1 MTGVELGL
9 LLVAWAVAG
18 ASPGPATLAIA
29 GTSMERGRAAGLAV
43 AAGIVCGSA
52 SWGVAAALGMSA
64 LMLAN
69 AWLVEILRYAGAA
82 YLMYLGIKA
91 LRSGLSNKPLA
102 SVQAKR
108 GGLRSIYLKG
118 LLLHLTNPKAIFS
131 WGAIFAIAVPPGSD
145 MWVVW
150 ETFAALFVVSNLV
163 FFGYALL
170 FSTAAFIR
178 GYQRMRRWFEI
189 SFGLMFGFAG
199 LKILTARLT

>member
-1 MTGVELGL
+1 MTGFEFAL
-9 LLVAWAVAG
+9 LLLAWAIGG

-69 AWLVEILRYAGAA
+69 AWLVEILRYVGAA
-82 YLMYLGIKA
+82 YLLYLGFKA
-91 LRSGLSNKPLA
+91 LRSGLSDKPLA
-102 SVQAKR
+102 KVQAKR
-108 GGLRSIYLKG
+108 GGLQSIYLKG
-118 LLLHLTNPKAIFS
+118 LLLHLTNPKAIFG

-145 MWVVW
+145 PRAVW
-150 ETFAALFVVSNLV
+150 ETFAALFMVSNLV

-178 GYQRMRRWFEI
+178 GYQKMRRWFEI

>member
-1 MTGVELGL
+1 MTGFEFAL
-9 LLVAWAVAG
+9 LLLAWAIGG

-69 AWLVEILRYAGAA
+69 AWLVEVLRYVGAA
-82 YLMYLGIKA
+82 YLMYLGFKA
-91 LRSGLSNKPLA
+91 LRSGLSDKPLA
-102 SVQAKR
+102 KVQAKR
-108 GGLRSIYLKG
+108 GGLRSVYLKG
-118 LLLHLTNPKAIFS
+118 LLLHLTNPKAVFG

-145 MWVVW
+145 PRAVW
-150 ETFAALFVVSNLV
+150 ETFGALFIVSNLV
-163 FFGYALL
+163 YFGYALL

-178 GYQRMRRWFEI
+178 GYQKLRRWFEI
-189 SFGLMFGFAG
+189 SFGLMFGLAG

>member
-1 MTGVELGL
+1 MTEFEFAL
-9 LLVAWAVAG
+9 LLLAWAIGG
-18 ASPGPATLAIA
+18 ASPGSATLAIA

-64 LMLAN
+64 LMIAN
-69 AWLVEILRYAGAA
+69 VWLVEILRYVGAA
-82 YLMYLGIKA
+82 YLMYLGFKA

-102 SVQAKR
+102 KVQAKR
-108 GGLRSIYLKG
+108 GGLRSVYAKG
-118 LLLHLTNPKAIFS
+118 LLLHLSNPKAIFG
-131 WGAIFAIAVPPGSD
+131 WGAIFAIAVPPGSNARA
-145 MWVVW
+145 VW
-150 ETFAALFVVSNLV
+150 EAFGALFVVSNMV

-178 GYQRMRRWFEI
+178 GYQKLRRWFEI

-199 LKILTARLT
+199 LKILTARLA